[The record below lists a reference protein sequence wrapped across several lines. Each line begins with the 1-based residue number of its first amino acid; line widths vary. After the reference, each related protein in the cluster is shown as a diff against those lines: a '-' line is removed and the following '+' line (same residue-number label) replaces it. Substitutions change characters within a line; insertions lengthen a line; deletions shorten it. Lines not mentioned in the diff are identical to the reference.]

1 MGSAIGRDRLVRGVV
16 AVAAVLAQISLIFLY
31 GFAPAMIAGPP
42 WAYAFWIAW
51 LIEMIATLILAA
63 RRPLAAPLVPMA
75 SFVLAV
81 LALRLGEIYLGF
93 TG

>member
-1 MGSAIGRDRLVRGVV
+1 M
-16 AVAAVLAQISLIFLY
+16 LAQIALLFLY

-42 WAYAFWIAW
+42 WTYAFWIAW
-51 LIEMIATLILAA
+51 LIELIATLILAV
-63 RRPLAAPLVPMA
+63 RRPLAAPLVPVV

-81 LALRLGEIYLGF
+81 LALRFGELYLGF

>member
-1 MGSAIGRDRLVRGVV
+1 MGSDIGRRRLVRGMV
-16 AVAAVLAQISLIFLY
+16 AAAAVLAQIALIFLY

-42 WAYAFWIAW
+42 WTYAFGIAW
-51 LIEMIATLILAA
+51 LIELVATLFLAV
-63 RRPLAAPLVPMA
+63 RRPLAAPLVPVV

-81 LALRLGEIYLGF
+81 LALRLGELYLGF